1 MRSLED
7 FMADKQSPAPT
18 PEEFVAMRRRRNY
31 AVLVGIVILCL
42 IFYAITFVQ
51 LAGA

>member
-1 MRSLED
+1 
-7 FMADKQSPAPT
+7 MANKQSSAPT

-31 AVLVGIVILCL
+31 AVLAGIVILCL

>member
-1 MRSLED
+1 
-7 FMADKQSPAPT
+7 MADQKNKTPT
-18 PEEFVAMRRRRNY
+18 PEEFVAMRRKRNL
-31 AVLVGIVILCL
+31 AVFGGIILLCF